1 MDIQVYNLP
10 TLNDGIFAI
19 EQKYCE
25 ILSKKRSGEELSIE
39 VLDWLDT
46 ANNWLD
52 NSDERN

>member
-1 MDIQVYNLP
+1 MDVQVYSLP
-10 TLNDGIFAI
+10 TLNDGIFAV

-25 ILSKKRSGEELSIE
+25 ILSKKRSGEKLSIE

-52 NSDERN
+52 NSND